1 MDVDDAFLAR
11 LASELARLRL
21 EVATLQTYLAQR
33 TGGGLESIRQAT
45 ELSVQ
50 SPLFPDEAQRIFARL
65 QGSHSDVYRGTLA
78 RLANKLFRRRRE

>member
-21 EVATLQTYLAQR
+21 EVATLQTYLVQR
-33 TGGGLESIRQAT
+33 TGGGLESIHQAT

-50 SPLFPDEAQRIFARL
+50 SPLFQDEAQRIFARL
-65 QGSHSDVYRGTLA
+65 QESHSDTYKGVLA
-78 RLANKLFRRRRE
+78 CLASKIFRLRRE

>member
-21 EVATLQTYLAQR
+21 EVATLQTYLAPR
-33 TGGGLESIRQAT
+33 TGGGLESIHQAT

-50 SPLFPDEAQRIFARL
+50 SPLFQDEAQRIFARL
-65 QGSHSDVYRGTLA
+65 QESHSDTYKGVLS
-78 RLANKLFRRRRE
+78 RLASKIFRRRRE